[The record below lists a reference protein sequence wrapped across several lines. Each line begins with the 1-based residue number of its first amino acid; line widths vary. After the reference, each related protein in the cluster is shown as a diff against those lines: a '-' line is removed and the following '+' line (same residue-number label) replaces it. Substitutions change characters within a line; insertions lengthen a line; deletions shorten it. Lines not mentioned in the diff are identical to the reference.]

1 MPITDRLVT
10 LGFCLRCAVSCRAML
25 CCAVLCV
32 LPCLPAVFQILRG
45 AEMIFAA
52 LFAVSFLH
60 RPLNRWHY
68 AGVALCMVRCSN
80 SMLLVC
86 FGTGAAQ

>member
-1 MPITDRLVT
+1 
-10 LGFCLRCAVSCRAML
+10 
-25 CCAVLCV
+25 
-32 LPCLPAVFQILRG
+32 
-45 AEMIFAA
+45 MIFAA